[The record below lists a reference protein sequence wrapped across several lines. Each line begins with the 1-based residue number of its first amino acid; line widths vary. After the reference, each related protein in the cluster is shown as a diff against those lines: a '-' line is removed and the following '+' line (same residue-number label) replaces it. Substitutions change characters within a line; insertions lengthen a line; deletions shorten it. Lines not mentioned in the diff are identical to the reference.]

1 MFTPPGIPRWSSGS
15 ALITQTPQ
23 AGRIRPATRAAHPR
37 PREPLLAQIG
47 SFVDLFVWLL
57 VLKSFFLPLFIIPTG
72 SMAETLAGTHAA
84 HTCSNCGY
92 EYQIGYH
99 EERRPGSI
107 ECPNC
112 RWNADPTGGLRRKAG
127 DRIIVHGWNFDLGG
141 IFGPRRW
148 DVVVFKNPNNPA
160 ENFIKR
166 LIGLPG
172 ETIEIIDGDIF
183 VTDAQATR
191 VAHKTHHAQSSL
203 WLAFFNQDYP
213 PRDRGRYDPRWVA
226 LTPDSGWSGLDT
238 PVFRFEGRG
247 VQRSEIQFVNVPG
260 LEARLGAAEITD
272 LYGYNCGLSL
282 GRRLPPWLVTDTRVS
297 GEVSFQEGEGF
308 AELSV
313 SKHSDRFF
321 ARLHRDGR
329 LVLERGDL
337 ADARPRTRWAETR
350 IGRTAVPLRLAIG
363 HADYR
368 VVVEVNGRPVL
379 VSDRD
384 QYPVTIDEARQY
396 ARRPMR
402 STIRIAASGGA
413 LTIAHVLI
421 DRDVYYISSIDGP
434 DGRPLNGGEGRP
446 IRLNHREYFVLG
458 DNSPQSKDSRYWTAA
473 ELGPHLRG
481 ALECGEYNLGTVPA
495 DQMIGRAFLVYWP
508 GFLPLGQWGPT
519 IVPDL
524 GRVRWIH

>member
-1 MFTPPGIPRWSSGS
+1 M
-15 ALITQTPQ
+15 ITQAPQ
-23 AGRIRPATRAAHPR
+23 AERIRPAAREVRPR

-72 SMAETLAGTHAA
+72 SMAETLAGAHAV

-112 RWNADPTGGLRRKAG
+112 RWNADPAGGLRRKAG
-127 DRIIVHGWNFDLGG
+127 DRIVVHGWNYDLGG
-141 IFGPRRW
+141 LFGPRRW

-166 LIGLPG
+166 LVGLPG

-183 VTDAQATR
+183 VTDAQGTR
-191 VAHKTHHAQSSL
+191 AARKPPHAQSSL
-203 WLAFFNQDYP
+203 WLPFFDQDYL
-213 PRDRGRYDPRWVA
+213 PRDRRRYDPRWVA
-226 LTPDSGWSGLDT
+226 LTPDGGWSGLDT
-238 PVFRFEGRG
+238 RVFRFEGRSG
-247 VQRSEIQFVNVPG
+247 QRAEIQFVNVPG
-260 LEARLGAAEITD
+260 LEAQAGAAEITD
-272 LYGYNCGLSL
+272 LYGYNCGLSPQ
-282 GRRLPPWLVTDTRVS
+282 RRSPPWLVTDTRVS
-297 GEVSFQEGEGF
+297 GEVRFLEGEGF

-313 SKHSDRFF
+313 SKRTDRFF

-329 LVLERGDL
+329 LFLERGDL
-337 ADARPRTRWAETR
+337 ADSTPRTRWGETR
-350 IGRTAVPLRLAIG
+350 IASTAVPLRLAIG
-363 HADYR
+363 HADYG
-368 VVVEVNGRPVL
+368 VVVEVNGRRVL
-379 VSDRD
+379 ASDQD
-384 QYPVTIDEARQY
+384 HYDVTAEEARRH
-396 ARRPMR
+396 ARRPLR
-402 STIRIAASGGA
+402 STIRIAAGDGT
-413 LTIAHVLI
+413 LTIAHVRV
-421 DRDVYYISSIDGP
+421 DRDVYYTSAIEGP

-458 DNSPQSKDSRYWTAA
+458 DNSPQSKDGRYWTAA

-481 ALECGEYNLGTVPA
+481 ALARGEYHLGTVPA
-495 DQMIGRAFLVYWP
+495 DQLIGRAFLVYWP
-508 GFLPLGQWGPT
+508 GFLPLGQSGLT